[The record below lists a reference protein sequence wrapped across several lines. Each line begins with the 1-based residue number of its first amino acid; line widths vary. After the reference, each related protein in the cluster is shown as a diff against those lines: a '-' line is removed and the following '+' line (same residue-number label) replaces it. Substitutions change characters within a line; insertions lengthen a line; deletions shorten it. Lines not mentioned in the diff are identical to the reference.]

1 MVRGTARLDWDDL
14 ADLAD
19 VVAGTVTP
27 PQPGSGIV
35 LFESQGVALQDV
47 VIATLAH
54 QRSEHR

>member
-1 MVRGTARLDWDDL
+1 M
-14 ADLAD
+14 
-19 VVAGTVTP
+19 VAGTVTP

-54 QRSEHR
+54 QRSQP

>member
-1 MVRGTARLDWDDL
+1 MVRGTARFDWDDL
-14 ADLAD
+14 ADLAG

-27 PQPGSGIV
+27 PQPGRGIM

-54 QRSEHR
+54 QRSGQR

>member
-1 MVRGTARLDWDDL
+1 MVGGTARFDWDDL
-14 ADLAD
+14 ADLAG
-19 VVAGTVTP
+19 VIAGTVTP

-54 QRSEHR
+54 QQSEHR